1 MHTHVWSICV
11 HVYVWV
17 QAHVLTS
24 EDNLGVC
31 SFLLPCLRQ
40 GLFLF
45 ITFHFSDTC
54 HHIWLYTDSGD
65 SNSGQVL
72 LLTWQVLYP
81 LSYLFSLFLTS
92 FGTGYY
98 VGQAGLE
105 LALLLRTTSRSLSS
119 CHHCETLLVL
129 CNAFTYMNMK
139 EWYNSSVTSP
149 HFTLCHVTF
158 MLATLIWSLFPN
170 EN

>member
-31 SFLLPCLRQ
+31 SYLLPCLRQ

-54 HHIWLYTDSGD
+54 YHIWLYTDSGD
-65 SNSGQVL
+65 SNSGPPAYMASTLSTELSLQ
-72 LLTWQVLYP
+72 P
-81 LSYLFSLFLTS
+81 LFNF
-92 FGTGYY
+92 FWDRYY
-98 VGQAGLE
+98 VVQAGLE

-149 HFTLCHVTF
+149 HFTLCYVTF